1 MDKEYVELVGK
12 TMLVVIVM
20 LALIAA
26 AVKMQIKKCAKELD
40 DSKVT
45 QSPTGRKGEIVKD
58 PKEQKLIEAQD
69 EADRKWCE
77 ADRKRDEAYLKRD
90 EADRKWDEAN
100 RELREYRKSKA
111 QQGGKAGE

>member
-26 AVKMQIKKCAKELD
+26 AVKMQIWKCAKELD

-45 QSPTGRKGEIVKD
+45 QSPIGRKGGGMMD
-58 PKEQKLIEAQD
+58 AKEQELIEA
-69 EADRKWCE
+69 
-77 ADRKRDEAYLKRD
+77 RD
-90 EADRKWDEAN
+90 EADRK
-100 RELREYRKSKA
+100 LREYQESKA
-111 QQGGKAGE
+111 Q